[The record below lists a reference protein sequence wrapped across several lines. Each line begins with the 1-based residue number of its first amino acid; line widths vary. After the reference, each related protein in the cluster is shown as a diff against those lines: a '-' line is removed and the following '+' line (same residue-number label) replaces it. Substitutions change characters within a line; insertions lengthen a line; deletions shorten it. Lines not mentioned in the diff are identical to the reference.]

1 MKNIMAHIGR
11 FTGPPVSRALGFNRP
26 QAIDWRLDPLPRPP
40 HIPLLPGMHGISP
53 GFDDSASE
61 SMAGMRMDK
70 RRPFRI
76 LSLDGGGV
84 RGILTLGLLKRIV
97 KHDPLFMDQVDLI
110 AGTSAGGILSL
121 LLAAGYTPQE
131 CDDIYMF
138 ASPHIFGHQ
147 PWRVIN
153 PWRAKYSDKN
163 KEEIFKHYFGDR
175 TMIDL
180 KKTSIVVAFRLD
192 GRKVRCQSSIAV
204 YCYALALCSTVSA
217 TVQCIHRSAST

>member
-1 MKNIMAHIGR
+1 MDKQLKEWTIKNIMANIGR
-11 FTGPPVSRALGFNRP
+11 FTGPPVSRAMGFNRP
-26 QAIDWRLDPLPRPP
+26 QAYDWRLDPLPRPP

-53 GFDDSASE
+53 GFNE
-61 SMAGMRMDK
+61 SIAGVKMDK

-76 LSLDGGGV
+76 LALDGGGV

-97 KHDPLFMDQVDLI
+97 KHDPLFMDQIDLI

-121 LLAAGYTPQE
+121 LLATGYTPKE
-131 CDDIYMF
+131 CEDIYMF

-147 PWRVIN
+147 PWRVLN

-192 GRKVRCQSSIAV
+192 GRKVGWERRV
-204 YCYALALCSTVSA
+204 
-217 TVQCIHRSAST
+217 